1 MAKQV
6 FTWLP
11 EFSATNTEEPAVK
24 TIKFGDGYEARV
36 SDTINVNRQS
46 WSLTFTEQ
54 RLKGQVSAI
63 RAFLRQ
69 HRGVLSFTWTSPL
82 NETGSY
88 VARKWTVSTEQ
99 GFLTIKV
106 TFDEVFEQ

>member
-1 MAKQV
+1 MAKPV

-11 EFSATNTEEPAVK
+11 EFSATSTEEPAVK
-24 TIKFGDGYEARV
+24 TTKYGDGYEARV

-46 WSLTFTEQ
+46 WALTFTEQ
-54 RLKGQVSAI
+54 RKPGQVSLI
-63 RAFLRQ
+63 RDFLRAR
-69 HRGVLSFTWTSPL
+69 RGVESFTWTSPL

-88 VARKWTVSTEQ
+88 VARKWTVGTEQ
-99 GFLTIKV
+99 GYLTIKV